1 MGVVSNIINS
11 NLNDF
16 NKVNLD
22 YKGALSAL
30 LQYFKCGS
38 KGGDWLSVTYE
49 PIYWKD
55 CSFLPNEMF
64 GLGSLGSVFP
74 IREEEDGW

>member
-1 MGVVSNIINS
+1 
-11 NLNDF
+11 
-16 NKVNLD
+16 
-22 YKGALSAL
+22 LSAL